1 MTTYTAPIEDMM
13 FLFEKLRN
21 NKNYNEL
28 EKYKDVT
35 PDLVKNILDEDQIVN
50 INNFSNEILID
61 VIPSNPTH
69 KAKTALSNKI
79 IDFLKSEYNPDLNYK
94 VEFKPIPKSIESEP
108 TEHLSNVKNIIAI
121 SSAKGGV
128 GKSTITAN
136 IAVTLSNMGFKVG
149 ILDADI
155 YGPSM
160 HIMFDLVGRK
170 PLAVDI
176 KGKSMM
182 QPIESFGIKVLS
194 IGFFT
199 KMDQA
204 VIWRGPMATKAL
216 NQLIF
221 DADWGDLDFMLVDLP
236 PGTGDI
242 HLSIM
247 QKISVNGAVVVSTPQ
262 IVALA
267 DARKGV
273 SMYRQENINI
283 PILGIVENMSYYIPD
298 SKTQEKH
305 YIFGKDGAKNMA
317 LDFDIPFLG
326 EVPILQ
332 GIREAG
338 DVGRPGAL
346 QDDSN
351 VREIFSEM
359 TKKMVQLLLERNKN
373 LPPTEI
379 LKIKTMAGCS

>member
-1 MTTYTAPIEDMM
+1 MSNSKFKKEDIIAV
-13 FLFEKLRN
+13 LKSVL
-21 NKNYNEL
+21 K
-28 EKYKDVT
+28 
-35 PDLVKNILDEDQIVN
+35 EDQIVN
-50 INNFSNEILID
+50 INNFNNEVLLDI
-61 VIPSNPTH
+61 IPSNPTH
-69 KAKTALSNKI
+69 KAKSELSKTIIETLKNDYNSNYDYK
-79 IDFLKSEYNPDLNYK
+79 IDFKS
-94 VEFKPIPKSIESEP
+94 IPKTIQNNDSEV
-108 TEHLSNVKNIIAI
+108 LSSVKNVIAI

-128 GKSTITAN
+128 GKSTITSN
-136 IAVTLSNMGFKVG
+136 IAVTLKEMGFKVG

-160 HIMFDLVGRK
+160 HIMFDLIGRK
-170 PLAVDI
+170 PLAVDVD
-176 KGKSMM
+176 GKSKMK
-182 QPIESFGIKVLS
+182 PIESFGIKILS

-221 DADWGDLDFMLVDLP
+221 DADWGDLDFLLIDLP

-273 SMYRQENINI
+273 TMYRQENINI

-298 SKTQEKH
+298 LKTQEKH
-305 YIFGKDGAKNMA
+305 YIFGKDGAKNMSE
-317 LDFDIPFLG
+317 DFDIPFLG
-326 EVPILQ
+326 EVPIIQ
-332 GIREAG
+332 GLREAG

-346 QDDSN
+346 QDDSEIKN
-351 VREIFSEM
+351 IFSEM
-359 TKKMVQLLLERNKN
+359 TKTLIECLLERNKK

>member
-1 MTTYTAPIEDMM
+1 MSKLE
-13 FLFEKLRN
+13 FNKEKIIDTL
-21 NKNYNEL
+21 KEVI
-28 EKYKDVT
+28 DA
-35 PDLVKNILDEDQIVN
+35 DQILN
-50 INNFSNEILID
+50 INNFSDEILID
-61 VIPSNPTH
+61 LTTNNPTH
-69 KAKTALSNKI
+69 KAKSDLTKKI
-79 IDFLKSEYNPDLNYK
+79 IKTLKDNYNSNFNYK
-94 VEFKPIPKSIESEP
+94 IDFKSVAKKPESIDDKEK
-108 TEHLSNVKNIIAI
+108 LSSVKNIIAI

-128 GKSTITAN
+128 GKSTITSN
-136 IAVTLSNMGFKVG
+136 IAVTLKEMGFKVG

-176 KGKSMM
+176 NGESKMK
-182 QPIESFGIKVLS
+182 PIESFGIKILS

-221 DADWGDLDFMLVDLP
+221 DADWGELDFLLIDLP

-267 DARKGV
+267 DARKGI
-273 SMYRQENINI
+273 SMYKQENINI
-283 PILGIVENMSYYIPD
+283 PVLGIVENMSYYIPD

-305 YIFGKDGAKNMA
+305 YIFGKDGAKNMSD
-317 LDFDIPFLG
+317 DFDIPFLG
-326 EVPILQ
+326 EVPIMQ
-332 GIREAG
+332 GLREAG
-338 DVGRPGAL
+338 DIGRPGAL
-346 QDDSN
+346 QDDSE
-351 VREIFSEM
+351 VKSIFSEM
-359 TKKMVQLLLERNKN
+359 TKKLVNNLLERNKN

-379 LKIKTMAGCS
+379 LKIKSQCPKIFSVKCGNFIQF

>member
-1 MTTYTAPIEDMM
+1 MSNSNFKKEDIIPV
-13 FLFEKLRN
+13 L
-21 NKNYNEL
+21 KNVL
-28 EKYKDVT
+28 K
-35 PDLVKNILDEDQIVN
+35 EDQIVN
-50 INNFSNEILID
+50 INNFNNEVLLDI
-61 VIPSNPTH
+61 IPSNPTH
-69 KAKTALSNKI
+69 KAKSELSKAIIETLKNEYNSNYDYK
-79 IDFLKSEYNPDLNYK
+79 IDFKS
-94 VEFKPIPKSIESEP
+94 IPKTIKNNDSEV
-108 TEHLSNVKNIIAI
+108 LSSVKNVIAI

-128 GKSTITAN
+128 GKSTITSN
-136 IAVTLSNMGFKVG
+136 IAVTLKEMGFKVG

-160 HIMFDLVGRK
+160 HIMFDLIGRK
-170 PLAVDI
+170 PLAVDVD
-176 KGKSMM
+176 GKSKMK
-182 QPIESFGIKVLS
+182 PIESFGIKILS

-221 DADWGDLDFMLVDLP
+221 DADWGDLDFLLIDLP

-273 SMYRQENINI
+273 TMYRQENINI

-305 YIFGKDGAKNMA
+305 YIFGKDGAKNMSE
-317 LDFDIPFLG
+317 DFDIPFLG
-326 EVPILQ
+326 EVPVIQ
-332 GIREAG
+332 GLREAG
-338 DVGRPGAL
+338 DIGRPGAL
-346 QDDSN
+346 QDNS
-351 VREIFSEM
+351 EIKKIFSEM
-359 TKKMVQLLLERNKN
+359 TKTLIECLLERNKK

>member
-1 MTTYTAPIEDMM
+1 MGNSKFKKEDIIAV
-13 FLFEKLRN
+13 LKNLLR
-21 NKNYNEL
+21 
-28 EKYKDVT
+28 
-35 PDLVKNILDEDQIVN
+35 EDQIVN
-50 INNFSNEILID
+50 INNFNNEVLLDI
-61 VIPSNPTH
+61 IPSNPTH
-69 KAKTALSNKI
+69 KAKSELSKI
-79 IDFLKSEYNPDLNYK
+79 IIETLKNEYNSNYDYK
-94 VEFKPIPKSIESEP
+94 IDFKSIPKTIQNNDSEV
-108 TEHLSNVKNIIAI
+108 LSSVKNIIAI

-128 GKSTITAN
+128 GKSTITSN
-136 IAVTLSNMGFKVG
+136 IAVTLKEMGFKVG

-160 HIMFDLVGRK
+160 HIMFDLIGRK
-170 PLAVDI
+170 PLAVDVD
-176 KGKSMM
+176 GKSKMK
-182 QPIESFGIKVLS
+182 PIESFGIKILS

-221 DADWGDLDFMLVDLP
+221 DADWGDLDFLLIDLP

-273 SMYRQENINI
+273 TMYRQENINI

-305 YIFGKDGAKNMA
+305 YIFGKDGAKNMSE
-317 LDFDIPFLG
+317 DFDIPFLG
-326 EVPILQ
+326 EVPIIQ
-332 GIREAG
+332 GLREAG
-338 DVGRPGAL
+338 DIGRPGAL
-346 QDDSN
+346 QDDS
-351 VREIFSEM
+351 EIKMIFSEM
-359 TKKMVQLLLERNKN
+359 TKTLIECLLERNKK

>member
-1 MTTYTAPIEDMM
+1 MSNSKFKKEDI
-13 FLFEKLRN
+13 FAVLKSVL
-21 NKNYNEL
+21 K
-28 EKYKDVT
+28 
-35 PDLVKNILDEDQIVN
+35 EDQIVN
-50 INNFSNEILID
+50 INNFNNEVLLDI
-61 VIPSNPTH
+61 IPSNPTH
-69 KAKTALSNKI
+69 KAKSELSKTIIETLKNDYNSNYDYK
-79 IDFLKSEYNPDLNYK
+79 IDFKS
-94 VEFKPIPKSIESEP
+94 IPKTIQNNDSEV
-108 TEHLSNVKNIIAI
+108 LSSVKNVIAI

-128 GKSTITAN
+128 GKSTITSN
-136 IAVTLSNMGFKVG
+136 IAVTLKEMGFKVG

-160 HIMFDLVGRK
+160 HIMFDLIGRK
-170 PLAVDI
+170 PLAVDVD
-176 KGKSMM
+176 GKSKMK
-182 QPIESFGIKVLS
+182 PIESFGIKILS

-221 DADWGDLDFMLVDLP
+221 DADWGDLDFLLIDLP

-273 SMYRQENINI
+273 TMYRQENINI

-298 SKTQEKH
+298 LKTQEKH
-305 YIFGKDGAKNMA
+305 YIFGKDGAKNMSE
-317 LDFDIPFLG
+317 DFNIPFLG
-326 EVPILQ
+326 EVPIIQ
-332 GIREAG
+332 GLREAG

-346 QDDSN
+346 QDDS
-351 VREIFSEM
+351 EIKKIFSEM
-359 TKKMVQLLLERNKN
+359 TKTLIECLLERNKK

>member
-1 MTTYTAPIEDMM
+1 MSNSKFKKEDIIVVLKS
-13 FLFEKLRN
+13 FLK
-21 NKNYNEL
+21 
-28 EKYKDVT
+28 
-35 PDLVKNILDEDQIVN
+35 EDQIVN
-50 INNFSNEILID
+50 INNFNND
-61 VIPSNPTH
+61 VLLDIIPSNPTH
-69 KAKTALSNKI
+69 KAKSELSKI
-79 IDFLKSEYNPDLNYK
+79 IIETLKNEYNSNYDYK
-94 VEFKPIPKSIESEP
+94 IDFKSIPKTIQNNDSEV
-108 TEHLSNVKNIIAI
+108 LSSVKNIIAI

-128 GKSTITAN
+128 GKSTITSN
-136 IAVTLSNMGFKVG
+136 IAVTLKEMGFKVG

-160 HIMFDLVGRK
+160 HIMFDLIGRK
-170 PLAVDI
+170 PLAVDVD
-176 KGKSMM
+176 GKSKMK
-182 QPIESFGIKVLS
+182 PIESFGIKILS

-221 DADWGDLDFMLVDLP
+221 DADWGDLDFLLIDLP

-273 SMYRQENINI
+273 TMYRQENINI

-305 YIFGKDGAKNMA
+305 YIFGKDGAKNMSE
-317 LDFDIPFLG
+317 DFDIPFLG
-326 EVPILQ
+326 EVPIIQ
-332 GIREAG
+332 GLREAG
-338 DVGRPGAL
+338 EIGRPGAL
-346 QDDSN
+346 QDDS
-351 VREIFSEM
+351 EIKMIFSEM
-359 TKKMVQLLLERNKN
+359 TKTLIECLLERNKK

>member
-1 MTTYTAPIEDMM
+1 MKIIHNEIY
-13 FLFEKLRN
+13 EKA
-21 NKNYNEL
+21 K
-28 EKYKDVT
+28 
-35 PDLVKNILDEDQIVN
+35 IN
-50 INNFSNEILID
+50 INTKIE
-61 VIPSNPTH
+61 
-69 KAKTALSNKI
+69 KAPAKI
-79 IDFLKSEYNPDLNYK
+79 SSQSKKISGVDS
-94 VEFKPIPKSIESEP
+94 
-108 TEHLSNVKNIIAI
+108 IIAV

-128 GKSTITAN
+128 GKSTLTINLA
-136 IAVTLSNMGFKVG
+136 ASLAKKGCKVG

-155 YGPSM
+155 YGPSVPTM
-160 HIMFDLVGRK
+160 MDVEGYVPK
-170 PLAVDI
+170 SI
-176 KGKSMM
+176 KVNDESKIE
-182 QPIESFGIKVLS
+182 PIESYGVKIMS

-221 DADWGDLDFMLVDLP
+221 DADWGDLDFLLIDLP

-273 SMYRQENINI
+273 TMYRQENINI

-298 SKTQEKH
+298 LKTQEKH
-305 YIFGKDGAKNMA
+305 YIFGKDGAKNMSE
-317 LDFDIPFLG
+317 DFDIPFLG
-326 EVPILQ
+326 EVPIIQ
-332 GIREAG
+332 GLREAG

-346 QDDSN
+346 QDDS
-351 VREIFSEM
+351 EIKKIFSEM
-359 TKKMVQLLLERNKN
+359 TKTLIECLLERNKK

>member
-1 MTTYTAPIEDMM
+1 MSNSKFKKEDIIAV
-13 FLFEKLRN
+13 LKSVL
-21 NKNYNEL
+21 K
-28 EKYKDVT
+28 
-35 PDLVKNILDEDQIVN
+35 EDQIVN
-50 INNFSNEILID
+50 INNFNNEVLLDI
-61 VIPSNPTH
+61 IPSNPTH
-69 KAKTALSNKI
+69 KAKSELSKTIIETLKNDYNSNYDYKIDFKSIPKI
-79 IDFLKSEYNPDLNYK
+79 IQNNDSEVLP
-94 VEFKPIPKSIESEP
+94 S
-108 TEHLSNVKNIIAI
+108 VKNVIAI

-128 GKSTITAN
+128 GKSTITSN
-136 IAVTLSNMGFKVG
+136 IAVTLKEMGFKVG

-170 PLAVDI
+170 PLAVDVD
-176 KGKSMM
+176 GKSKMK
-182 QPIESFGIKVLS
+182 PIESFGIKILS

-221 DADWGDLDFMLVDLP
+221 DADWGDLDFLLIDLP

-273 SMYRQENINI
+273 TMYRQENINI

-298 SKTQEKH
+298 LKTQEKH
-305 YIFGKDGAKNMA
+305 YIFGKDGAKNMSE
-317 LDFDIPFLG
+317 DFDIPFLG
-326 EVPILQ
+326 EVPIIQ
-332 GIREAG
+332 GLREAG

-346 QDDSN
+346 QDDS
-351 VREIFSEM
+351 EIKKIFSEM
-359 TKKMVQLLLERNKN
+359 TKTLIECLLERNKK

>member
-1 MTTYTAPIEDMM
+1 MVNSD
-13 FLFEKLRN
+13 FNKEKVINVL
-21 NKNYNEL
+21 
-28 EKYKDVT
+28 
-35 PDLVKNILDEDQIVN
+35 KNILDEDQIVN

-94 VEFKPIPKSIESEP
+94 VEFKPIPKSVESEP

-176 KGKSMM
+176 EGKSKM